1 MLISPKRKFSPV
13 LFRIIKT
20 KEKKKTNYLK
30 NTDIGWRKLY
40 ISIVAS
46 GLLRSKK
53 MHQLVLFVDIP
64 RETVISAERMIPENT
79 TTFKTKH
86 LKVLVSY
93 INMRLG
99 DSLMSEMSCHSS
111 SDLFLVRVFYVQI
124 CLVLFRVTV
133 SNACLMRTL
142 LSIHQEHKRLK
153 ISSGSIPEKARRV
166 YNR

>member
-1 MLISPKRKFSPV
+1 LGGESYTFLLWLP
-13 LFRIIKT
+13 
-20 KEKKKTNYLK
+20 
-30 NTDIGWRKLY
+30 
-40 ISIVAS
+40 

-53 MHQLVLFVDIP
+53 C
-64 RETVISAERMIPENT
+64 ISLYYLSIFHAKLWFLMNEWFLRILQ
-79 TTFKTKH
+79 H
-86 LKVLVSY
+86 LRQNIWRSLVSY

-153 ISSGSIPEKARRV
+153 ISSGSIPEKARKL